1 MQIKYRETI
10 VFAGDMAFGY
20 VCPVFRKAGA
30 RRGKHKESSE
40 GQKRRNE
47 YRSQNKLTWM
57 IHANFG
63 KGDYALHL
71 TYDDGFLPA
80 TEEMFEKDV
89 KNYIRRI
96 NRLYKKA
103 GIVMKYVYV
112 TEYSETGRAHVHI
125 ILTGGISRDAL
136 EEAWGMGRC
145 NADRLQ
151 FNECGIVDLA
161 KYIVKSERAKFRR
174 RYVTSR
180 NLVKPVE
187 KTNVHN
193 WSRKQ
198 LTEVDEAGN
207 PHKRFADL
215 YPGYWLSE
223 FPKVEKNGVNGGMYM
238 EFVMYK
244 PDGENLVGYRKKLNR
259 RKRED
264 ETGEG
269 ESL

>member
-1 MQIKYRETI
+1 MQCKYREKLI
-10 VFAGDMAFGY
+10 FAGDMIFGVVY
-20 VCPVFRKAGA
+20 PTFRKAGA
-30 RRGKHKESSE
+30 RRGKYRETSE
-40 GQKRRNE
+40 QQKRLNE
-47 YRSQNKLTWM
+47 RKSRERLTWL

-63 KGDYALHL
+63 RGDLALHL
-71 TYDDGFLPA
+71 TYADGNLPES
-80 TEEMFEKDV
+80 EEAFERDV

-96 NRLYKKA
+96 TRLYKKT
-103 GIVMKYVYV
+103 GVCLRYVYV
-112 TEYSETGRAHVHI
+112 TEYSETGRAHVHL
-125 ILTGGISRDAL
+125 ILSGGVSRDAL

-161 KYIVKSERAKFRR
+161 KYITKSERAKGRR
-174 RYVTSR
+174 RFCTSR

-187 KTNVHN
+187 RTNVHT

-198 LTEVDEAGN
+198 LAEVDEAGN
-207 PHKRFADL
+207 PHRRFAEL

-244 PDGENLVGYRKKLNR
+244 PDGANLAEFRR
-259 RKRED
+259 RKNERR
-264 ETGEG
+264 
-269 ESL
+269 

>member
-1 MQIKYRETI
+1 MQCRYKEKLIY
-10 VFAGDMAFGY
+10 AGDMIFGVVY
-20 VCPVFRKAGA
+20 PVFRKSGA
-30 RRGKHKESSE
+30 RRGKYRETSE
-40 GQKRRNE
+40 IQKKLNE
-47 YRSQNKLTWM
+47 RKSAERLTWL

-63 KGDYALHL
+63 KGDLALHL

-80 TEEMFEKDV
+80 SEEVFEKHV

-96 NRLYKKA
+96 GRLYKKA
-103 GIVMKYVYV
+103 GVVLKYVYV
-112 TEYSETGRAHVHI
+112 TEYSDTGRAHVHM
-125 ILTGGISRDAL
+125 ILTGGVSRDVL

-180 NLVKPVE
+180 NLCKPVE
-187 KTNVHN
+187 KTNVHQ

-198 LTEVDEAGN
+198 LTEVDEVGN

-223 FPKVEKNGVNGGMYM
+223 FPRIEKNGVNGGMYM
-238 EFVMYK
+238 QFVLYK
-244 PDGENLVGYRKKLNR
+244 PDGENLTWYRKRQERGKMA
-259 RKRED
+259 
-264 ETGEG
+264 
-269 ESL
+269 

>member
-1 MQIKYRETI
+1 MQCKYREKLI
-10 VFAGDMAFGY
+10 FAGDMIFGVVY
-20 VCPVFRKAGA
+20 PVFRKAGA
-30 RRGKHKESSE
+30 RRGKFRDTSE
-40 GQKRRNE
+40 TQKKLNERRSRE
-47 YRSQNKLTWM
+47 WLTWL
-57 IHANFG
+57 IHANFC
-63 KGDYALHL
+63 KGDYGLHL
-71 TYDDGFLPA
+71 TYDDGHLPGS
-80 TEEMFEKDV
+80 EEQFERDI

-96 NRLYKKA
+96 KRLYKKA
-103 GIVMKYVYV
+103 GVEMKYVYV
-112 TEYSETGRAHVHI
+112 MEYSETGRAHLHI
-125 ILTGGISRDAL
+125 IISGGVSRDAL

-161 KYIVKSERAKFRR
+161 KYITKSERAKYRR

-187 KTNVHN
+187 KTNVHT

-223 FPKVEKNGVNGGMYM
+223 FPAVEKNGINGGMYM
-238 EFVMYK
+238 TFVMYR
-244 PDGENLVGYRKKLNR
+244 PDGANLAKC
-259 RKRED
+259 RKRKER
-264 ETGEG
+264 GNWA
-269 ESL
+269 

>member
-1 MQIKYRETI
+1 MQCKYREKLI
-10 VFAGDMAFGY
+10 YAGDMIFGVVY
-20 VCPVFRKAGA
+20 PTFRKAGA
-30 RRGKHKESSE
+30 RRGKFRETSE
-40 GQKRRNE
+40 TQKRLNE
-47 YRSQNKLTWM
+47 RRSREWLTWL

-63 KGDYALHL
+63 KGDFGLHL
-71 TYDDGFLPA
+71 TYDDGHLPEF
-80 TEEMFEKDV
+80 EEQFERDI

-96 NRLYKKA
+96 KRLYKKA
-103 GIVMKYVYV
+103 GVEMKYVYV
-112 TEYSETGRAHVHI
+112 MEYSETGRAHLHI
-125 ILTGGISRDAL
+125 IISGGVSRDAL

-161 KYIVKSERAKFRR
+161 KYITKSERAKYRR

-180 NLVKPVE
+180 NLAKPVE
-187 KTNVHN
+187 KTNVHT

-223 FPKVEKNGVNGGMYM
+223 FPCVEKNGINGGMYM
-238 EFVMYK
+238 TFVMYR
-244 PDGENLVGYRKKLNR
+244 PDGANLAEYRK
-259 RKRED
+259 RKERGKKTND
-264 ETGEG
+264 
-269 ESL
+269 